1 MKKRGVE
8 ADETTFE
15 ADFNCLRER
24 ESHSKIRGC
33 RISRYAGDERSP
45 PPKDFRR
52 RALSFAEIYRKNY
65 FSSVSSSAVSA
76 ISSAPSSIGDAS
88 SNFASSAGAETGPT

>member
-24 ESHSKIRGC
+24 ECLTLK
-33 RISRYAGDERSP
+33 YVE
-45 PPKDFRR
+45 
-52 RALSFAEIYRKNY
+52 
-65 FSSVSSSAVSA
+65 AVSPGTPGINGA
-76 ISSAPSSIGDAS
+76 RLRRIPKAG
-88 SNFASSAGAETGPT
+88 SNFCGNIP